1 MDILTA
7 MILGAFQGLMEFLPV
22 SANGHL
28 ILAQEIVEIEYVSQ
42 VAMSGVLHLATA
54 LAIILYF
61 WNDIW
66 VLIQTL
72 MRKMGRLPV
81 NEKDLVLSYA
91 LLIGT
96 IPGVILGF
104 MLEPVFEKYF
114 TNALTVA
121 VVLMLSAFF
130 FMYAE
135 WRYYLC
141 APYGE
146 ITVNK
151 GFRIG
156 LFQVLALIPGFSRT
170 GATIAGGML
179 IGLTR
184 YESTR
189 FSFLLAIPLTLG
201 FGLKK
206 LLDVIVVDGEV
217 DWMPIIVGGIVS
229 FFVALVVIRLFLGF
243 IRRYTLW
250 PFIWYSLIL
259 SSLTIYYLVFV
270 Q

>member
-7 MILGAFQGLMEFLPV
+7 IVLGLFQGVMEFLPV

-28 ILAQEIVEIEYVSQ
+28 ILVREIVDIEYVNQ
-42 VAMSGVLHLATA
+42 LAVSGVLHLATA
-54 LAIILYF
+54 LAAILYF

-81 NEKDLVLSYA
+81 NEKDLMLLYA

-104 MLEPVFEKYF
+104 LLEPVFEKYF
-114 TNALTVA
+114 ANTLTVA
-121 VVLMLSAFF
+121 VVLMVSAFF

-135 WRYYLC
+135 WRYYMH
-141 APYGE
+141 PPHGE
-146 ITVNK
+146 LTVNK
-151 GFRIG
+151 GFKIG
-156 LFQVLALIPGFSRT
+156 LFQILALIPGFSRT
-170 GATIAGGML
+170 GATLAGGML
-179 IGLTR
+179 LGLTR

-206 LLDVIVVDGEV
+206 LLDLIVVEGEA
-217 DWMPIIVGGIVS
+217 DWLPLIVGAVVS
-229 FFVALVVIRLFLGF
+229 FVVALIVIHLFLNF
-243 IRRYTLW
+243 IRRHSLW

>member
-7 MILGAFQGLMEFLPV
+7 MILGAMQGIMDFLPV
-22 SANGHL
+22 SASGHL
-28 ILAQEIVEIEYVSQ
+28 ILGEEIIGIEYVNQ
-42 VAMSGVLHLATA
+42 LAMSGALYLSAT

-81 NEKDLVLSYA
+81 NGKDLVLLQA
-91 LLIGT
+91 LLIGSV
-96 IPGVILGF
+96 PGVILGF
-104 MLEPVFEKYF
+104 LLEPVFEKYF
-114 TNALTVA
+114 ANAMTVA
-121 VVLMLSAFF
+121 VVLLVSAFL

-135 WRYYLC
+135 WCYYLR
-141 APYGE
+141 PPHGE

-151 GFRIG
+151 GFKVG
-156 LFQVLALIPGFSRT
+156 LFQVLALIPGFSRA

-179 IGLTR
+179 VGLTR
-184 YESTR
+184 YESAR
-189 FSFLLAIPLTLG
+189 FSFLLALPLTLG

-206 LLDVIVVDGEV
+206 LLDLLVTEEKI
-217 DWMPIIVGGIVS
+217 DWFPIIIGGVVS
-229 FFVALVVIRLFLGF
+229 FLVALFTIHIFLGF

-259 SSLTIYYLVFV
+259 SSLMIYYLVFV

>member
-7 MILGAFQGLMEFLPV
+7 IVLGVIQGMMEFLPV

-28 ILAQEIVEIEYVSQ
+28 ILAQEIINLEYANQLAVS
-42 VAMSGVLHLATA
+42 GILHLATA

-81 NEKDLVLSYA
+81 NEKDLIFLNA
-91 LLIGT
+91 ILIGT
-96 IPGVILGF
+96 IPGVIIGF
-104 MLEPVFEKYF
+104 LFEPIFEKYF
-114 TNALTVA
+114 SNALTVA
-121 VVLMLSAFF
+121 IVLLISAFF
-130 FMYAE
+130 FIYAE
-135 WRYYLC
+135 WRYFMRPPH
-141 APYGE
+141 AE
-146 ITVNK
+146 VTVNRGWK
-151 GFRIG
+151 IG

-170 GATIAGGML
+170 GATITGGML
-179 IGLTR
+179 VGLTR

-189 FSFLLAIPLTLG
+189 FSFLLAIPLIFG

-206 LLDVIVVDGEV
+206 LLDLITVEGEV
-217 DWMPIIVGGIVS
+217 GWLAIMIGGIIS
-229 FFVALVVIRLFLGF
+229 FFVALLTIHLFLGF

-270 Q
+270 V

>member
-81 NEKDLVLSYA
+81 NEKDLVLSYS

-96 IPGVILGF
+96 IPGVI
-104 MLEPVFEKYF
+104 
-114 TNALTVA
+114 
-121 VVLMLSAFF
+121 
-130 FMYAE
+130 
-135 WRYYLC
+135 
-141 APYGE
+141 
-146 ITVNK
+146 
-151 GFRIG
+151 
-156 LFQVLALIPGFSRT
+156 
-170 GATIAGGML
+170 
-179 IGLTR
+179 
-184 YESTR
+184 
-189 FSFLLAIPLTLG
+189 
-201 FGLKK
+201 
-206 LLDVIVVDGEV
+206 
-217 DWMPIIVGGIVS
+217 
-229 FFVALVVIRLFLGF
+229 
-243 IRRYTLW
+243 
-250 PFIWYSLIL
+250 
-259 SSLTIYYLVFV
+259 
-270 Q
+270 